1 MDSFA
6 LMMKEEMLFYLM
18 IGILVALFSLLLCG
32 IWRVMEQMRRVKRR
46 KADYE
51 SRGLSAG
58 PEEAVPSRPTGAD
71 AARLV
76 LDANGLHHVRI
87 ERVAGN
93 LTDHYDPRSN
103 VIRLSDSVYDNPST
117 AAIGVAAHEAGH
129 AIQYA
134 VHYVPIKLRAA
145 IIPITN
151 IGSKLALPLILIG
164 LLFVSGDLGV
174 QLAYAGIACF
184 GLSTVFQLLTL
195 PTEFNAS
202 RRALAALEQ
211 GHLLAEDE
219 MEGARKT
226 LWAAAMTY
234 VAALAVSLAQ
244 LLRLLLIVGNRRRD
258 N

>member
-1 MDSFA
+1 MFFDV
-6 LMMKEEMLFYLM
+6 YY
-18 IGILVALFSLLLCG
+18 LLLVLAAVILAMWG
-32 IWRVMEQMRRVKRR
+32 SNRVNRTLRKYSQQLSMRR
-46 KADYE
+46 
-51 SRGLSAG
+51 L
-58 PEEAVPSRPTGAD
+58 TGAD
-71 AARLV
+71 AARMV
-76 LDANGLHHVRI
+76 LDANGLHQVRI

-93 LTDHYDPRSN
+93 LTDHYDPRTN
-103 VIRLSDSVYDNPST
+103 VIRLSDSVYDNAST

-134 VHYVPIKLRAA
+134 THYLPIKLRAA

-151 IGSKLALPLILIG
+151 IGSKLAMPLILIG

-184 GLSTVFQLLTL
+184 GLSTVFQLVTL

-211 GHLLAEDE
+211 GHLLNEEE
-219 MEGARKT
+219 MVGARKT

-244 LLRLLLIVGNRRRD
+244 LFRLLPIVGNRRRND
-258 N
+258 